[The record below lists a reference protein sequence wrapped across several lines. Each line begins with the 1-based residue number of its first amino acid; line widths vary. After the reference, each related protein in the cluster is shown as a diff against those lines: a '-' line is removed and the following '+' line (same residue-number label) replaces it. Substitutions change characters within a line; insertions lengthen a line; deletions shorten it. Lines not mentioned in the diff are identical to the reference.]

1 MPIEFLTD
9 EQAAAYA
16 AYRGAP
22 SRTEL
27 ERFFFLDDA
36 DRKLIESKR
45 RAHNR
50 LGYAAQLTTARYL
63 GVFLDDPTGVPAE
76 VVDYLAEQL
85 DIGDPSV
92 LKVYGEWENTRLEHV
107 RELRQVLEY
116 REFAEAEAELR
127 SWVDARAWTTG
138 EGPKALFDAAASWL
152 RERRVLLPGV
162 TTLTRLVASVREAA
176 NQRLWDTL
184 YGLLNAGQRAVLDSL
199 LTVPPSER
207 ISELDRLRRGPVR
220 VSGPQMKWSLQ
231 RAEEIAALGMGDL
244 DVSAI
249 PPRRLA
255 ELSRYGVDGKA
266 SLLRRHGDSRRLA
279 TLLATTVYLTTR
291 AVDDALDLLEVLIA
305 TKLLAKAERETVKE
319 KMKTLPRVERASAKL
334 ATAFQVVF
342 DTTSELVDT
351 DTGEV
356 TGPAVES
363 FEAMWERIEA
373 VVPRH
378 ELAAAIAALF
388 ELTPPLDS
396 DADEAWRSMLVSRFG
411 TVRPFLKLL
420 VAVVDFGA
428 TPEGEAVLDALK
440 SLPDLMGRKKVGP
453 AEIDTGLLVGSWRR
467 LVLSAP
473 HLEPGTVDWKAY
485 TFCVLEQLHRMLRS
499 KQVFAKNSSK
509 WGDPRAKLLDG
520 EAWEQARPTVLAS
533 LGLPGEAGEHLA
545 ARAALLDGT
554 YREVAGRLPDNAQNV
569 FDDDGRLHFAALEPE
584 PEPSSL
590 LDLRAAVNAMLPRVD
605 LPEVLLEVLSWTG
618 ADQAFTSVTGGE
630 ARLRDLHVTIAA
642 LLVAHGCNVGYT
654 PVIGG
659 ADALKYGRLSH
670 VDQTYLRLATYRAA
684 NATLIEHQASIGLA
698 QAWGGGLVAS
708 VDGMRFVVPVPSVY
722 ARPNPKFFGRRGGAT
737 WLNMINDQAA
747 GLGGKVVAGTPRD
760 SLYVLDVLYDRDGGK
775 RPEMI
780 VTDTAS
786 YSDIVFGLLTLA
798 GFAYAPQLADLP
810 DQKMWRIDR
819 TVDYGAFQD
828 AARGRVDL
836 ARIERHWEDILR
848 IIGSIHTG
856 AVRAYDVIRMLSR
869 DGRPTP
875 LGDAI
880 AHYGRIAKTLHIL
893 RLADEPGYRRQ
904 IKVQAN
910 LQEGRH
916 ALARKIFHGRAG
928 QLYQRYQEGM
938 EDQIGALGLVLNA
951 LVLFNT
957 RYMDAAVTQLRADG
971 FDVRDEDI
979 TRLSP
984 FVRHHVN
991 MLGRYS
997 FQLPDLTGGLRPLRD
1012 KNAPE
1017 EQ

>member
-1 MPIEFLTD
+1 MPVEFLTD

-16 AYRGAP
+16 AFRGAP

-36 DRKLIESKR
+36 DRELIEGKR
-45 RAHNR
+45 RSHNR
-50 LGYAAQLTTARYL
+50 LGFALQLTTARYL
-63 GVFLDDPTGVPAE
+63 GVFLDDPTDVPAE

-85 DIGDPSV
+85 DIGDASV
-92 LKVYGEWENTRLEHV
+92 LKAYGERENTRLEHV
-107 RELRQVLEY
+107 RELRRVLEY
-116 REFAEAEAELR
+116 EEFAEAEADLQT
-127 SWVDARAWTTG
+127 WVDARAWTTG
-138 EGPKALFDAAASWL
+138 EVPKALFDAAVGQL

-162 TTLTRLVASVREAA
+162 TTLTRLVTSVRETA

-184 YGLLNAGQRAVLDSL
+184 YGMLSIGQRAVLDSL
-199 LTVPPSER
+199 LTVPSGAR
-207 ISELDRLRRGPVR
+207 VSELDRLRRGP
-220 VSGPQMKWSLQ
+220 M
-231 RAEEIAALGMGDL
+231 
-244 DVSAI
+244 
-249 PPRRLA
+249 PRRLA

-266 SLLRRHGDSRRLA
+266 SLLKRHGDSRRLA
-279 TLLATTVYLTTR
+279 TLLATAVYLTTR

-319 KMKTLPRVERASAKL
+319 KIKTLPRVERAGAKL

-342 DTTSELVDT
+342 DTTSEQVDT

-356 TGPAVES
+356 SPPKVETLT
-363 FEAMWERIEA
+363 AMWERIEA
-373 VVPRH
+373 VVPRA

-396 DADEAWRSMLVSRFG
+396 DADEAWRAMLVGRFG

-420 VAVVDFGA
+420 VKVVDFGA
-428 TPEGEAVLDALK
+428 TPEGMPVLTALK

-453 AEIDTGLLVGSWRR
+453 QEIDTDLLVGSWRR

-485 TFCVLEQLHRMLRS
+485 TFCILEQFHRMLRRRE
-499 KQVFAKNSSK
+499 VFAKNSSK
-509 WGDPRAKLLDG
+509 WGDPRAKLLAG
-520 EAWEQARPTVLAS
+520 EAWEQAKPTVLAS
-533 LGLPGEAGEHLA
+533 LNLPAGASEHLT

-554 YREVAGRLPDNAQNV
+554 YREVAGRLPDNAQIV
-569 FDDDGRLHFAALEPE
+569 FDDDGRLHFAALESE
-584 PEPSSL
+584 PEPASL

-605 LPEVLLEVLSWTG
+605 LPEVLLEVFSWTG

-630 ARLRDLHVTIAA
+630 ARLKDLPVTIAA

-654 PVIGG
+654 PVIGAG
-659 ADALKYGRLSH
+659 DALKYGRLSH

-684 NATLIEHQASIGLA
+684 NATLIEHQAVSVIPLA

-722 ARPNPKFFGRRGGAT
+722 ARPNPKYFGRRGGAT

-819 TVDYGAFQD
+819 AADYGAFQD

-880 AHYGRIAKTLHIL
+880 AHYGRIARRCTSCAWPTSPATDG
-893 RLADEPGYRRQ
+893 RSRCRPTSRRAATRSPGRSST
-904 IKVQAN
+904 A
-910 LQEGRH
+910 
-916 ALARKIFHGRAG
+916 GRAG
-928 QLYQRYQEGM
+928 QLYQRYQDGM

-957 RYMDAAVTQLRADG
+957 RYMDAAVTQLREDG
-971 FDVRDEDI
+971 FNVRDEDVA
-979 TRLSP
+979 RLSP
-984 FVRHHVN
+984 FVRHHIN

-997 FQLPDLTGGLRPLRD
+997 FQLPDLPGDLRPLREPD
-1012 KNAPE
+1012 ATDE
-1017 EQ
+1017 E

>member
-1 MPIEFLTD
+1 MPVEFLTD
-9 EQAAAYA
+9 VQAAAYA
-16 AYRGAP
+16 AFDGAP

-36 DRKLIESKR
+36 DRELVEAKR
-45 RAHNR
+45 RPHNR
-50 LGYAAQLTTARYL
+50 LGFAVQLTTARYL
-63 GVFLDDPTGVPAE
+63 GVFLDDPTDVPQE
-76 VVDYLAEQL
+76 VIDYLAEQL
-85 DIGDPSV
+85 GIEDSSI
-92 LKVYGEWENTRLEHV
+92 LKAYGEREKTRFEHV
-107 RELRQVLEY
+107 WELRELLEY
-116 REFAEAEAELR
+116 TEFAEAEAELR
-127 SWVDARAWTTG
+127 VWVDARAWTTG
-138 EGPKALFDAAASWL
+138 EGPKALFDAAVGWL
-152 RERRVLLPGV
+152 RERRVLLPGM
-162 TTLTRLVASVREAA
+162 TTLARLVASVREAA
-176 NQRLWDTL
+176 NQRLWDSL
-184 YGLLNAGQRAVLDSL
+184 YGLLSTGQRAVLDSL
-199 LTVPPSER
+199 LTVPPGAR
-207 ISELDRLRRGPVR
+207 VSELDRLRRGPVR
-220 VSGPQMKWSLQ
+220 ISGPQMKWALQ
-231 RAEEIAALGMGDL
+231 RAEEIADFGMGEL
-244 DVSAI
+244 DVSGI

-279 TLLATTVYLTTR
+279 TLLATAVYLTSR

-305 TKLLAKAERETVKE
+305 TKLLARAERETAKQ
-319 KMKTLPRVERASAKL
+319 KLKTLPRVERAGMRL
-334 ATAFQVVF
+334 ATAFRVVF
-342 DTTSELVDT
+342 DTTSEQVDT
-351 DTGEV
+351 DTGEIAA
-356 TGPAVES
+356 PKVETL
-363 FEAMWERIEA
+363 EAMWAEIEQ
-373 VVPRH
+373 VVPRE

-396 DADEAWRSMLVSRFG
+396 DADEAWRAMLVTRFP
-411 TVRPFLKLL
+411 TVRPFLALL
-420 VAVVDFGA
+420 VQVVDFGA
-428 TPEGEAVLDALK
+428 TPEGLPVLKALK

-453 AEIDTGLLVGSWRR
+453 DEIDTSLLAGSWRR

-485 TFCVLEQLHRMLRS
+485 VFCVLESFHRMLRRRE
-499 KQVFAKNSSK
+499 VFAKNSSK

-520 EAWEQARPTVLAS
+520 EAWEQVRPTVLAS
-533 LGLPGEAGEHLA
+533 LNLPGEAGEHLE

-554 YREVAGRLPDNAQNV
+554 YREVAARVPANSQIE
-569 FDDDGRLHFAALEPE
+569 FDGDGRLHFAALQPE
-584 PEPSSL
+584 PEPASL
-590 LDLRAAVNAMLPRVD
+590 QDLRKAVEAMLPRVD
-605 LPEVLLEVLSWTG
+605 LPELLLEVFSWTG

-630 ARLRDLHVTIAA
+630 ARLKDLHVTVAG

-659 ADALKYGRLSH
+659 IDALKYGTLSH

-684 NATLIEHQASIGLA
+684 NATLIEHQAAIGLA

-722 ARPNPKFFGRRGGAT
+722 ARPNPKYFGRRGGAT

-819 TVDYGAFQD
+819 TADYGAFTD

-836 ARIERHWEDILR
+836 ARIERQWEDILR

-880 AHYGRIAKTLHIL
+880 AHYGRIAKSLHIL

-904 IKVQAN
+904 IKAQAN

-916 ALARKIFHGRAG
+916 ALARKIFHGRSG
-928 QLYQRYQEGM
+928 QLYPRYQDGM

-951 LVLFNT
+951 VVLFNT
-957 RYMDAAVTQLRADG
+957 RYMDAAVNQLRADG
-971 FDVRDEDI
+971 FEVRDENVA
-979 TRLSP
+979 RLSP
-984 FVRHHVN
+984 FVRHHIN

-997 FQLPDLTGGLRPLRD
+997 FQLPDLPGGLRPLRD
-1012 KNAPE
+1012 PGTPDE
-1017 EQ
+1017 E

>member
-1 MPIEFLTD
+1 MPVEFLTD
-9 EQAAAYA
+9 EQAAGYA
-16 AYRGAP
+16 AFRGAP

-36 DRKLIESKR
+36 DREMIEGKR

-50 LGYAAQLTTARYL
+50 LGFAVQMTTARYL
-63 GVFLDDPTGVPAE
+63 GVFLDDLVDVPAE
-76 VVDYLAEQL
+76 VVDYLAGQL
-85 DIGDPSV
+85 DIADASV
-92 LKVYGEWENTRLEHV
+92 LKAYGERENTRLAHV

-116 REFAEAEAELR
+116 REFGGAEAELR
-127 SWVDARAWTTG
+127 VWVDARAWTTG
-138 EGPKALFDAAASWL
+138 EGPKALFDAAVGWL

-162 TTLTRLVASVREAA
+162 TTLARLVASVREAA

-184 YGLLNAGQRAVLDSL
+184 YGLLNTGQRAVLDSL
-199 LTVPPSER
+199 LTVPPGAR
-207 ISELDRLRRGPVR
+207 VSELDRLRRGPVR
-220 VSGPQMKWSLQ
+220 VSGPQMRWSLE
-231 RAEEIAALGMGDL
+231 RAEEIAALGMGTL
-244 DVSAI
+244 DVAGV

-266 SLLRRHGDSRRLA
+266 TLLRRHGDARRLA
-279 TLLATTVYLTTR
+279 TLLATSVYLTTR

-305 TKLLAKAERETVKE
+305 TKLLARAERETVKE
-319 KMKTLPRVERASAKL
+319 KIRTLPRVERASAKL

-342 DTTSELVDT
+342 ETTSEQVDT

-363 FEAMWERIEA
+363 FGAMWERIEA
-373 VVPRH
+373 VVPRR
-378 ELAAAIAALF
+378 ELVAAVAALF

-396 DADEAWRSMLVSRFG
+396 DADEAWRAMLVTRFG

-420 VAVVDFGA
+420 VKVVDFDA
-428 TPEGEAVLDALK
+428 TPEGEAVLDALR

-453 AEIDTGLLVGSWRR
+453 AEIDTGLLAGSWRR

-485 TFCVLEQLHRMLRS
+485 TFCVLEQVHRMLRS
-499 KQVFAKNSSK
+499 KQVFALNSSK
-509 WGDPRAKLLDG
+509 WGDPRAKLLAG

-533 LGLPGEAGEHLA
+533 LGLPAEAGGHLA
-545 ARAALLDGT
+545 GRAALLDGT
-554 YREVAGRLPDNAQNV
+554 YREVAGRVPDNAQIV
-569 FDDDGRLHFAALEPE
+569 FGDDGRLHFASLEPE
-584 PEPSSL
+584 PEPASL

-605 LPEVLLEVLSWTG
+605 LPEVLLEVFSWTG
-618 ADQAFTSVTGGE
+618 ADQAFTSVTGAGP
-630 ARLRDLHVTIAA
+630 RLKDLHVTIAA

-659 ADALKYGRLSH
+659 VDALKYGRLSH
-670 VDQTYLRLATYRAA
+670 VDQTYLRLTTYRAA
-684 NATLIEHQASIGLA
+684 NAALIEAQAAIGLA
-698 QAWGGGLVAS
+698 AAWGGGLVAS

-722 ARPNPKFFGRRGGAT
+722 ARPNPKYFGRRGGAT

-775 RPEMI
+775 RPDMI

-819 TVDYGAFQD
+819 TADYGAFQD
-828 AARGRVDL
+828 AARGRIDL

-910 LQEGRH
+910 LQESRH

-928 QLYQRYQEGM
+928 QLYQRYQDGM
-938 EDQIGALGLVLNA
+938 EDQLGALGLVLNA

-957 RYMDAAVTQLRADG
+957 KYMDAAVTRLRADG
-971 FDVRDEDI
+971 FDVRDRDI
-979 TRLSP
+979 ARLSP
-984 FVRHHVN
+984 FVRQHVN

-997 FQLPDLTGGLRPLRD
+997 FKLPELPGGLRPLRD
-1012 KNAPE
+1012 RNAPAGE
-1017 EQ
+1017 

>member
-1 MPIEFLTD
+1 MPVEFLTD
-9 EQAAAYA
+9 EQAAKYA
-16 AYRGAP
+16 AYDGAP
-22 SRTEL
+22 SRAEL

-36 DRKLIESKR
+36 DRALIEPKR

-50 LGYAAQLTTARYL
+50 LGFAVQMTTVRFL
-63 GVFLDDPTGVPAE
+63 GVFLDDSTDVPAE

-85 DIGDPSV
+85 GIGDASA
-92 LKVYGEWENTRLEHV
+92 LKAYGERENTRLDHV
-107 RELRQVLEY
+107 RELRWVLEY
-116 REFAEAEAELR
+116 TEFAEVEAELR
-127 SWVDARAWTTG
+127 AWVDARAWTTG
-138 EGPKALFDAAASWL
+138 EGPKALFDAAAGWL

-162 TTLTRLVASVREAA
+162 TTLARLVAAVREAA

-184 YGLLNAGQRAVLDSL
+184 YGLLSTGQRAVLDSL
-199 LTVPPSER
+199 LTVPPGAR
-207 ISELDRLRRGPVR
+207 VSELDRLRRGPVR
-220 VSGPQMKWSLQ
+220 ISGPQMKWALE
-231 RAEEIAALGMGDL
+231 RAEEIAAFGMGEV
-244 DVSAI
+244 DVSGI

-279 TLLATTVYLTTR
+279 TLLATAVYLTSR

-305 TKLLAKAERETVKE
+305 TKLLARAERETAKE
-319 KMKTLPRVERASAKL
+319 KLKTLPRVERASAKL
-334 ATAFQVVF
+334 AAAFQIVF
-342 DTTSELVDT
+342 DTTSEQVDT
-351 DTGEV
+351 DTGEIS
-356 TGPAVES
+356 PPEVETL
-363 FEAMWERIEA
+363 EAMWERIEQ

-396 DADEAWRSMLVSRFG
+396 DVDEAWRAQLVTRFG

-420 VAVVDFGA
+420 VTVVDFGA
-428 TPEGEAVLDALK
+428 TPEGLPVLKALK

-453 AEIDTGLLVGSWRR
+453 AEIDTGLLFGSWRR

-485 TFCVLEQLHRMLRS
+485 AFCVLEHLHRMMRS

-509 WGDPRAKLLDG
+509 WGDLRAKLLDG
-520 EAWEQARPTVLAS
+520 DAWEQAKPTVLAS
-533 LGLPGEAGEHLA
+533 LNLPAEAGEHLA

-554 YREVAGRLPDNAQNV
+554 YREVAARVPANSQIV
-569 FDDDGRLHFAALEPE
+569 FDDDGRLHFAALEAE
-584 PEPSSL
+584 PEPASL
-590 LDLRAAVNAMLPRVD
+590 RQLREAVEAMLPRVD
-605 LPEVLLEVLSWTG
+605 LPEALLEVFSWTG

-630 ARLRDLHVTIAA
+630 ARLKDLHVTIAA
-642 LLVAHGCNVGYT
+642 LLVAHSCNVGYT
-654 PVIGG
+654 PVIGA

-684 NATLIEHQASIGLA
+684 NAMLIDYQAAIPLA

-722 ARPNPKFFGRRGGAT
+722 ARPNPKYFGRRGGAT

-798 GFAYAPQLADLP
+798 GFMYAPQLADLP

-819 TVDYGAFQD
+819 SAVYGAFQD

-836 ARIERHWEDILR
+836 ARIERHWEDTLR

-880 AHYGRIAKTLHIL
+880 AHYGRISKTLHIL

-904 IKVQAN
+904 IKVQSN

-916 ALARKIFHGRAG
+916 ALARKIFHGKQG
-928 QLYQRYQEGM
+928 QLYQRYQDGM

-957 RYMDAAVTQLRADG
+957 RYMDAAVNQLRADG
-971 FDVRDEDI
+971 FDVRDEDVA
-979 TRLSP
+979 RLSP
-984 FVRHHVN
+984 FVRHHIN

-997 FQLPDLTGGLRPLRD
+997 FQLPDLPGGLRPLRD
-1012 KNAPE
+1012 PDATDAE
-1017 EQ
+1017 

>member
-1 MPIEFLTD
+1 VPVEFLTD
-9 EQAAAYA
+9 EQAAKYA
-16 AYRGAP
+16 AYDGAP

-27 ERFFFLDDA
+27 ERFFFLDDV
-36 DRKLIESKR
+36 DRALIEPKR

-50 LGYAAQLTTARYL
+50 LGFAVQMTMVRFL
-63 GVFLDDPTGVPAE
+63 GVFLDDPTDVPAE

-85 DIGDPSV
+85 GVADASA
-92 LKVYGEWENTRLEHV
+92 LKAYGERENTRLDHV
-107 RELRQVLEY
+107 RELRRVLECT
-116 REFAEAEAELR
+116 EFAESEAELR
-127 SWVDARAWTTG
+127 AWVDARAWTTG
-138 EGPKALFDAAASWL
+138 EGPKALFDAAAGWL

-162 TTLTRLVASVREAA
+162 TTLARLVAAVREAA

-184 YGLLNAGQRAVLDSL
+184 YGLLSTGQRAVLDSL
-199 LTVPPSER
+199 LTVPPGAR
-207 ISELDRLRRGPVR
+207 VSELDRLRRGPVR
-220 VSGPQMKWSLQ
+220 ISGPQMKWALE
-231 RAEEIAALGMGDL
+231 RAEEIAVFGMGEV
-244 DVSAI
+244 DVSGI

-279 TLLATTVYLTTR
+279 TLLATAVYLTSR

-305 TKLLAKAERETVKE
+305 TKLLARAERETAKE
-319 KMKTLPRVERASAKL
+319 KLKTLPRVERASAKL
-334 ATAFQVVF
+334 AAAFQIVF
-342 DTTSELVDT
+342 DTTSGQVDT
-351 DTGEV
+351 DTGEIS
-356 TGPAVES
+356 PPEVETL
-363 FEAMWERIEA
+363 EAMWERIEQ

-396 DADEAWRSMLVSRFG
+396 DADEAWRAQLVTRFG

-420 VAVVDFGA
+420 VTVVDFGA
-428 TPEGEAVLDALK
+428 TPEGLPVLKALK

-453 AEIDTGLLVGSWRR
+453 AEIDTGLLTGSWRR

-485 TFCVLEQLHRMLRS
+485 AFCVLEQVHRMLRS

-520 EAWEQARPTVLAS
+520 EAWEQAKPTVLAS
-533 LGLPGEAGEHLA
+533 LNLPAEAGEHLA

-554 YREVAGRLPDNAQNV
+554 YREVAARVPANSQIV

-584 PEPSSL
+584 PEPASL
-590 LDLRAAVNAMLPRVD
+590 RQLREAVEAMLPRVD
-605 LPEVLLEVLSWTG
+605 LPEALLEVFSWTG

-630 ARLRDLHVTIAA
+630 ARLKDLHVTIAA
-642 LLVAHGCNVGYT
+642 LLVAHSCNVGYT
-654 PVIGG
+654 PVIGA

-684 NATLIEHQASIGLA
+684 NATLIDYQAAIPLA

-722 ARPNPKFFGRRGGAT
+722 ARPNPKYFGRRGGAT

-780 VTDTAS
+780 VIDTAS

-819 TVDYGAFQD
+819 TADYDAFRRRP
-828 AARGRVDL
+828 AA
-836 ARIERHWEDILR
+836 
-848 IIGSIHTG
+848 GSISPGSNGTG
-856 AVRAYDVIRMLSR
+856 RTSCGSSAPS
-869 DGRPTP
+869 TP
-875 LGDAI
+875 A
-880 AHYGRIAKTLHIL
+880 
-893 RLADEPGYRRQ
+893 PC
-904 IKVQAN
+904 
-910 LQEGRH
+910 
-916 ALARKIFHGRAG
+916 AR
-928 QLYQRYQEGM
+928 
-938 EDQIGALGLVLNA
+938 
-951 LVLFNT
+951 T
-957 RYMDAAVTQLRADG
+957 T
-971 FDVRDEDI
+971 
-979 TRLSP
+979 
-984 FVRHHVN
+984 
-991 MLGRYS
+991 
-997 FQLPDLTGGLRPLRD
+997 
-1012 KNAPE
+1012 
-1017 EQ
+1017 

>member
-1 MPIEFLTD
+1 M
-9 EQAAAYA
+9 
-16 AYRGAP
+16 R
-22 SRTEL
+22 
-27 ERFFFLDDA
+27 
-36 DRKLIESKR
+36 ES
-45 RAHNR
+45 
-50 LGYAAQLTTARYL
+50 
-63 GVFLDDPTGVPAE
+63 
-76 VVDYLAEQL
+76 
-85 DIGDPSV
+85 
-92 LKVYGEWENTRLEHV
+92 
-107 RELRQVLEY
+107 
-116 REFAEAEAELR
+116 
-127 SWVDARAWTTG
+127 
-138 EGPKALFDAAASWL
+138 
-152 RERRVLLPGV
+152 
-162 TTLTRLVASVREAA
+162 A

-184 YGLLNAGQRAVLDSL
+184 HGLLSTGQRAVLDSL
-199 LTVPPSER
+199 LTVEPGAR
-207 ISELDRLRRGPVR
+207 VSELDRLRRGPVR
-220 VSGPQMKWSLQ
+220 ISGPQMKWALE
-231 RAEEIAALGMGDL
+231 RAEEVAAFGMGEV

-255 ELSRYGVDGKA
+255 ELSRYGIDGKA
-266 SLLRRHGDSRRLA
+266 SLLKRHGDSRRLA
-279 TLLATTVYLTTR
+279 TLLATAVHLTTR
-291 AVDDALDLLEVLIA
+291 TVDDALDLLEVLIA
-305 TKLLAKAERETVKE
+305 TKLLARAERESAKE
-319 KMKTLPRVERASAKL
+319 KLKTLPRVERASAKL
-334 ATAFQVVF
+334 AVAFQVVF
-342 DTTSELVDT
+342 DTTSERVDT
-351 DTGEV
+351 DTGEIA
-356 TGPAVES
+356 PPRVES
-363 FEAMWERIEA
+363 LAAMWAEIEQ

-378 ELAAAIAALF
+378 ELAAAITALF

-396 DADEAWRSMLVSRFG
+396 DADEAWRVQLITRFG

-420 VAVVDFGA
+420 VTVVDFGA
-428 TPEGEAVLDALK
+428 TPEGLPVLKALK

-453 AEIDTGLLVGSWRR
+453 AEIDTGLLTGSWRR

-473 HLEPGTVDWKAY
+473 HLEPGTVDWTAY
-485 TFCVLEQLHRMLRS
+485 AFCVLEQFHRMLRRRE
-499 KQVFAKNSSK
+499 VFAKNSSK

-520 EAWEQARPTVLAS
+520 EAWEQTRPTVLAS
-533 LGLPGEAGEHLA
+533 LNLPAEAGEHLA

-554 YREVAGRLPDNAQNV
+554 YRAARVPANSQIV
-569 FDDDGRLHFAALEPE
+569 FDEAGRLHFAALEPE
-584 PEPSSL
+584 PEPASL
-590 LDLRAAVNAMLPRVD
+590 SELRKAVEAMLPRVD
-605 LPEVLLEVLSWTG
+605 LPEALLEVFSWTG
-618 ADQAFTSVTGGE
+618 ADRAFTSVTGGE
-630 ARLRDLHVTIAA
+630 ARMKDLHVTIAA
-642 LLVAHGCNVGYT
+642 LLVAHSCNVGYT

-659 ADALKYGRLSH
+659 ADALKYDRLSH

-684 NATLIEHQASIGLA
+684 NATLIEAQASIGLA
-698 QAWGGGLVAS
+698 QVWGGGLVAS

-722 ARPNPKFFGRRGGAT
+722 ARPNPKYFGRRGGAI

-760 SLYVLDVLYDRDGGK
+760 SLYVLDVLYDRDGGT

-780 VTDTAS
+780 VTDSAS

-819 TVDYGAFQD
+819 TADYGAFTD

-848 IIGSIHTG
+848 IIGSVHTG

-880 AHYGRIAKTLHIL
+880 AHYGRIAKSLHIL

-904 IKVQAN
+904 IKSQAN

-928 QLYQRYQEGM
+928 QLYQRYQDGM

-957 RYMDAAVTQLRADG
+957 RYMDAAVNQLRTEG
-971 FDVRDEDI
+971 FHVRDEDVA
-979 TRLSP
+979 RLSP
-984 FVRHHVN
+984 FVRHHIN

-997 FQLPDLTGGLRPLRD
+997 FQLPDLPGGLRPLRD
-1012 KNAPE
+1012 PDASDE
-1017 EQ
+1017 E

>member
-1 MPIEFLTD
+1 MAVEFLSGQ
-9 EQAAAYA
+9 QAGYGVFV
-16 AYRGAP
+16 GAP

-27 ERFFFLDDA
+27 ERYFFLDDA
-36 DRKLIESKR
+36 DREAVQAKR

-50 LGYAAQLTTARYL
+50 LGYAVQLTSVRYL
-63 GVFLDDPTGVPAE
+63 GRFLPDPRQVPAE
-76 VVDYLAEQL
+76 VAEYLAEQL
-85 DIGDPSV
+85 EIADPSC
-92 LKVYGEWENTRLEHV
+92 LKEYGERDGTARTHAGEIQEAGGWRD
-107 RELRQVLEY
+107 
-116 REFAEAEAELR
+116 FAEVSAEL
-127 SWVDARAWTTG
+127 SEWLDARAWTTG
-138 EGPKALFDAAASWL
+138 DGPKALFDAAAGWL
-152 RERRVLLPGV
+152 RERRVLLPGASR
-162 TTLTRLVASVREAA
+162 LSRLVGNVREAA

-184 YGLLNAGQRAVLDSL
+184 YGLLNTGQRAVLDSL
-199 LTVPPSER
+199 LTVPAGAR
-207 ISELDRLRRGPVR
+207 VSELDRLRRGPVR
-220 VSGPQMKWSLQ
+220 VSGPQMKWSLA
-231 RAEEIAALGMGDL
+231 RAEEIAGLGMGEL
-244 DVSAI
+244 DVSGI

-266 SLLRRHGDSRRLA
+266 TLLKRHNDARRLA
-279 TLLATTVYLTTR
+279 TLLATAVHLTTR

-305 TKLLAKAERETVKE
+305 TKLLAKAERETAKE
-319 KMKTLPRVERASAKL
+319 KMKTLPRVERAGAKL
-334 ATAFQVVF
+334 ATAFQIVF
-342 DTTSELVDT
+342 DTTSEQVDT
-351 DTGEV
+351 DTGEMN
-356 TGPAVES
+356 PPKVETLA
-363 FEAMWERIEA
+363 AMWEQIEA
-373 VVPRH
+373 VVPRN

-396 DADEAWRSMLVSRFG
+396 DADQAWRAMLATRFG
-411 TVRPFLKLL
+411 TVRPFLRLL
-420 VAVVDFGA
+420 VKVVDFGA
-428 TPEGEAVLDALK
+428 TPEGAPVLAALK
-440 SLPDLMGRKKVGP
+440 TLPELMGRKKVGP
-453 AEIDTGLLVGSWRR
+453 AEIDTELLAGSWRR
-467 LVLSAP
+467 LVLAAP
-473 HLEPGTVDWKAY
+473 GLEPGTVDWKAY
-485 TFCVLEQLHRMLRS
+485 VFCVLEQFHRMLRRREI
-499 KQVFAKNSSK
+499 FAKNSSK
-509 WGDPRAKLLDG
+509 WGDPRAKLLAG
-520 EAWEQARPTVLAS
+520 EAWEQAKSTVLAS
-533 LGLPGEAGEHLA
+533 LGLPEEPGEHLA

-554 YREVAGRLPDNAQNV
+554 YREVSGRLPDNAQIS

-584 PEPSSL
+584 PEPTSL

-605 LPEVLLEVLSWTG
+605 LPEVLLEVFSWTG

-630 ARLRDLHVTIAA
+630 ARLKDLPVSIAA

-654 PVIGG
+654 PVISGV
-659 ADALKYGRLSH
+659 DALKYGRLSH

-684 NATLIEHQASIGLA
+684 NATLIDAQAAIPLA
-698 QAWGGGLVAS
+698 GAWGGGLVAS

-722 ARPNPKFFGRRGGAT
+722 ARPNPKYFGRRGGAT

-775 RPEMI
+775 RPDMI

-798 GFAYAPQLADLP
+798 GFTYAPQLADLP

-819 TVDYGAFQD
+819 TANYGAFQD

-880 AHYGRIAKTLHIL
+880 AHYGRISKTLHIL
-893 RLADEPGYRRQ
+893 RLADEPAYRRK

-916 ALARKIFHGRAG
+916 ALARKIFHGKAG
-928 QLYQRYQEGM
+928 QLYQRYQDGM

-957 RYMDAAVTQLRADG
+957 RYMDAAVQQLREDG
-971 FDVRDEDI
+971 FDVRDEDVA
-979 TRLSP
+979 RLSP

-997 FQLPDLTGGLRPLRD
+997 FQLPDLPGGLRPLRD
-1012 KNAPE
+1012 PDAVDSE
-1017 EQ
+1017 